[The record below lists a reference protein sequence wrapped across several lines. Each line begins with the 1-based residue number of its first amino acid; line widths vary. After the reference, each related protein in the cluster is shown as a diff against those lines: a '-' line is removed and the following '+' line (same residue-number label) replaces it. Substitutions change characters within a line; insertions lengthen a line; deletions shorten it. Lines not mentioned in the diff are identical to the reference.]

1 MSVLST
7 LALLMLPGALKAKV
21 VADPE
26 QEDLKRAL
34 ADRDAEIADLRR
46 MRDFYRSELRFARE
60 YPVRVPQP
68 AGPDFRPPAQYCSCC
83 RGALAQYAQANLS
96 QMQQNA
102 QMAQQHQAANL
113 QQNLQNGLSG
123 QGLMQGAQALQSG
136 FGEFCNCVPS
146 RAQVWAANG
155 AEA

>member
-46 MRDFYRSELRFARE
+46 ERDFYRNELRLERE

-68 AGPDFRPPAQYCSCC
+68 AGPDFRPPELARAQE
-83 RGALAQYAQANLS
+83 LQWQAQAQA
-96 QMQQNA
+96 QMAYAQQNA
-102 QMAQQHQAANL
+102 QMAQQDQAANL
-113 QQNLQNGLSG
+113 QQNLQNGLYG
-123 QGLMQGAQALQSG
+123 QALMQGAQALNPWV
-136 FGEFCNCVPS
+136 FCNCVPS

>member
-46 MRDFYRSELRFARE
+46 ERDFYRNELMLERE

-68 AGPDFRPPAQYCSCC
+68 AGPDFRQPDLARAQELQW
-83 RGALAQYAQANLS
+83 RQAQAQA
-96 QMQQNA
+96 QMAYAQQNA
-102 QMAQQHQAANL
+102 QMVFSNPC
-113 QQNLQNGLSG
+113 S
-123 QGLMQGAQALQSG
+123 
-136 FGEFCNCVPS
+136 S
-146 RAQVWAANG
+146 RGKRISARSRISMI
-155 AEA
+155 